1 MLPKTNNDKNNTE
14 ITQEIITNIKKV
26 LTINTN
32 YFNTYFN
39 TVLSCYLLY
48 KYNPKNITNDKNISY
63 KDIIDNNELKL
74 DEDIMYCLKVFLNKD
89 IWNELKKLSKLYSK
103 EQLSEAILRCDKFFK
118 INIMD
123 NSYPSPTPN
132 SIIELSKKIL
142 NIQQNEKVADF
153 CCGQAN
159 FLISAFK
166 DTKKANYYGYDLN
179 INNKVI
185 AIIKSEIVKAKI
197 SISIKDVFELDDEK
211 NLKFDKIFCDH
222 PFGMYIHE
230 NSRAFHYKNN
240 LLFKYKD
247 YFNLKTSEWFFNK
260 LICDKLSKDGK
271 AISFVLSRDGQTN
284 SLLNTRKFFIE
295 HGYIES
301 AITLPNNLFPYT
313 SMSLIMLVFSQN
325 NNKGVRIVDAT
336 NIYKKSQDRTVIFD
350 CEQIEEIIN
359 SLSKDNEFSKFVSNK
374 ELEKNEYILNLYCY
388 KNDFT
393 LKNSV
398 PFESVILNIKR
409 GINISRDEQDKLFS
423 KEPTDYKYLTITNY
437 SNGLIEYNNLQSLK
451 SINQKLEK
459 YCIKDNS
466 LIISRTGTIDKIAVA
481 AVKDNQKIVASG
493 NLFSIELDT
502 KKINPYYIMSFFMSY
517 KGKTLLKKISYG
529 SVITML
535 PIDALKKL
543 NIPLP
548 SLDKQDEIVKKFRA
562 LIDEIE
568 IEKIKIEKATEK
580 LHMIFDEGC

>member
-1 MLPKTNNDKNNTE
+1 MLEKTNDNKNDSE
-14 ITQEIITNIKKV
+14 LVQEIIINIKNI
-26 LTINTN
+26 LTINSN
-32 YFNTYFN
+32 YFNTA
-39 TVLSCYLLY
+39 LSCYLLY
-48 KYNPKNITNDKNISY
+48 KYNHKNFTKDKSISY
-63 KDIIDNNELKL
+63 KELIDKNELNL

-89 IWNELKKLSKLYSK
+89 IWSELKKLSKQYSK
-103 EQLSEAILRCDKFFK
+103 EQLSEAIQRCDDFFK
-118 INIMD
+118 VNIMD
-123 NSYPSPTPN
+123 SSYPTSTPN
-132 SIIELSKKIL
+132 SIIELSKRIL
-142 NIQQNEKVADF
+142 NIQSNEKVADF

-159 FLISAFK
+159 FLISAFQ
-166 DTKKANYYGYDLN
+166 DAKKAKYYGYDLN

-185 AIIKSEIVKAKI
+185 ALIKSEIVKAKI
-197 SISIKDVFELDDEK
+197 DITIKDVFKLDDET
-211 NLKFDKIFCDH
+211 NLAFDKIFCDH
-222 PFGMYIHE
+222 PFGMYIQE
-230 NSRAFHYKNN
+230 NGRAFHYKNK
-240 LLFKYKD
+240 LLFTSQE

-260 LICDKLSKDGK
+260 LVCDKLSKNGK
-271 AISFVLSRDGQTN
+271 AISFVLSRDAQAK

-295 HGYIES
+295 RGYIES
-301 AITLPNNLFPYT
+301 AIILPNNLFPYT

-325 NNKGVRIVDAT
+325 SNRGVRIVDAS

-350 CEQIEEIIN
+350 QEQVERIITL
-359 SLSKDNEFSKFVSNK
+359 LSKDSDCSKFISNE
-374 ELEKNEYILNLYCY
+374 ELAKNEYVLNLYCY

-393 LKNSV
+393 LNNSV
-398 PFESVILNIKR
+398 PFESVIISIKR

-437 SNGLIEYNNLQSLK
+437 NNGVIDYNNLQSLK
-451 SINQKLEK
+451 SIDQKMEK

-466 LIISRTGTIDKIAVA
+466 LIISRTGTVDKIAV
-481 AVKDNQKIVASG
+481 VSIKDNKKIVANG
-493 NLFSIELDT
+493 NLFSIELDAN
-502 KKINPYYIMSFFMSY
+502 KINPYYLLSFFMSY

-548 SLDKQDEIVKKFRA
+548 SLDEQDEIVKRCQA

-580 LHMIFDEGC
+580 LHMIFDEEC